1 MSAKEPFKLVPAD
14 SKYLVV
20 AKRRVPVRVRTSEDL
35 VLEGDLYADVQRLDG
50 SRATI
55 VDRLGDANEAYLPIA
70 SKKAHIL
77 LPKASIVSILLP
89 EGEVAPPCEGARE
102 HKVRFHLSKGPAV
115 SGTIHT
121 LLPPAQSRLLDYLN
135 RSGDPFFTICTDG
148 GAVLVNRT
156 FVARVEEQ
164 HGITIQT
171 SKSNPRNAASPDRQ
185 PGSPA
190 RHVLIVDDDDD
201 FRKLLDDV
209 FRGLGYRVHA
219 VVDGSSALDWLSS
232 NNTDV
237 VLLDLGMP
245 WISGIE
251 VLRTLRRRSSE
262 TPVIVLSGEAD
273 DDLRREA
280 VRSGAYE
287 CLSKPVDLRSL
298 QDRVF
303 LATV

>member
-1 MSAKEPFKLVPAD
+1 MSAKEPIKLVPAD
-14 SKYLVV
+14 STHLVV
-20 AKRRVPVRVRTSEDL
+20 AKRRVPVRIRTAEDL

-50 SRATI
+50 SKATI

-77 LPKASIVSILLP
+77 LPKAAIVSILLP
-89 EGEVAPPCEGARE
+89 DGEVAAPCEGARE
-102 HKVRFHLSKGPAV
+102 HKVRFYLSKGPVV

-135 RSGDPFFTICTDG
+135 RSGDPFFAIRTDG
-148 GAVLVNRT
+148 GVVLVNRT

-164 HGITIQT
+164 HGLAVHA
-171 SKSNPRNAASPDRQ
+171 SEPNSRNAASPDRQ
-185 PGSPA
+185 PGSVS

-201 FRKLLDDV
+201 FRRLLDNV

-219 VVDGSSALDWLSS
+219 VVDGASALDWLSS
-232 NNTDV
+232 NHTDV
-237 VLLDLGMP
+237 VLLDLKMP
-245 WISGIE
+245 ASGIE
-251 VLRTLRRRSSE
+251 VLRTIRRRSSE
-262 TPVIVLSGEAD
+262 LPVIVLSEAD
-273 DDLRREA
+273 DDLRRET